1 MKSIDRSQVGRI
13 HSGRNQDVH
22 LQATPN
28 RGGERPQE
36 GVRGGRPQS
45 SPALAANGLI
55 LGIDPG
61 LAGTGFALLS
71 GSNLVLSC
79 STLVTSPGRDGARL
93 LAITKH
99 LRELLAANPPSE
111 ASLEELFMGRNTS
124 SAIGVAQARGAI
136 LAVLEECGVPVFEY
150 KPSQVKMVL
159 TGYGNADK
167 AQIARMLGAQVKVPE
182 GRVDAHAMDAIAIA
196 VCHARSRR
204 LSQVAR

>member
-1 MKSIDRSQVGRI
+1 M
-13 HSGRNQDVH
+13 
-22 LQATPN
+22 
-28 RGGERPQE
+28 
-36 GVRGGRPQS
+36 S
-45 SPALAANGLI
+45 SASDGLI

-93 LAITKH
+93 LAITTH
-99 LRELLAANPPSE
+99 LRGLLADHPPSE
-111 ASLEELFMGRNTS
+111 ASLEELFMGRNAT

-204 LSQVAR
+204 LSQVTR

>member
-1 MKSIDRSQVGRI
+1 M
-13 HSGRNQDVH
+13 
-22 LQATPN
+22 
-28 RGGERPQE
+28 
-36 GVRGGRPQS
+36 S
-45 SPALAANGLI
+45 SAANALI

-79 STLVTSPGRDGARL
+79 STLVTKPGRDGARL
-93 LAITKH
+93 LTITRH
-99 LRELLAANPPSE
+99 LRELLAGHPPSE
-111 ASLEELFMGRNTS
+111 ASLEEIFMGRNAT

-136 LAVLEECGVPVFEY
+136 LTVLEECGIPVFEY

-167 AQIARMLGAQVKVPE
+167 AQIACMLGAQVKVPE
-182 GRVDAHAMDAIAIA
+182 GRLDAHAMDAIAIA

-204 LSQVAR
+204 IAQVAR

>member
-1 MKSIDRSQVGRI
+1 MPG
-13 HSGRNQDVH
+13 
-22 LQATPN
+22 T
-28 RGGERPQE
+28 
-36 GVRGGRPQS
+36 
-45 SPALAANGLI
+45 ANGLI

-71 GSNLVLSC
+71 GSNLVLAC
-79 STLVTSPGRDGARL
+79 STVVTSPGRDGPRL
-93 LAITKH
+93 LAITSH
-99 LRELLAANPPSE
+99 LRALLAEHPPSE
-111 ASLEELFMGRNTS
+111 ASLEELFMGRNAT

-167 AQIARMLGAQVKVPE
+167 AQVARMLGAQVKVPE

-204 LSQVAR
+204 LSQVPR

>member
-1 MKSIDRSQVGRI
+1 MPG
-13 HSGRNQDVH
+13 
-22 LQATPN
+22 AT
-28 RGGERPQE
+28 
-36 GVRGGRPQS
+36 
-45 SPALAANGLI
+45 NGLI

-71 GSNLVLSC
+71 GSSLVLSC
-79 STLVTSPGRDGARL
+79 STLVTKPGHDGARL

-99 LRELLAANPPSE
+99 LRDLLAEHLPGE

-196 VCHARSRR
+196 VCHARSRK

>member
-1 MKSIDRSQVGRI
+1 M
-13 HSGRNQDVH
+13 
-22 LQATPN
+22 
-28 RGGERPQE
+28 
-36 GVRGGRPQS
+36 S
-45 SPALAANGLI
+45 SASDGLI

-93 LAITKH
+93 LAITSH
-99 LRELLAANPPSE
+99 LRALLADRPPTE
-111 ASLEELFMGRNTS
+111 ASLEELFMGRNAT

-136 LAVLEECGVPVFEY
+136 LAVLEECGIPVFEY

-204 LSQVAR
+204 MTRVAT

>member
-1 MKSIDRSQVGRI
+1 MSV
-13 HSGRNQDVH
+13 
-22 LQATPN
+22 
-28 RGGERPQE
+28 
-36 GVRGGRPQS
+36 
-45 SPALAANGLI
+45 AANGLI

-71 GSNLVLSC
+71 GSNLVLAC
-79 STLVTSPGRDGARL
+79 STLVTGPGRDGVRL

-99 LRELLAANPPSE
+99 LRELLAANPPTE

-136 LAVLEECGVPVFEY
+136 LVVLEECGVPVFEY

-204 LSQVAR
+204 LTQVAR

>member
-1 MKSIDRSQVGRI
+1 M
-13 HSGRNQDVH
+13 
-22 LQATPN
+22 
-28 RGGERPQE
+28 
-36 GVRGGRPQS
+36 S
-45 SPALAANGLI
+45 SAANGLI

-79 STLVTSPGRDGARL
+79 STLVTRPGRDGVRL
-93 LAITKH
+93 LAITRH
-99 LRELLAANPPSE
+99 LRELLAANPPTE

-196 VCHARSRR
+196 VCHARSRK
-204 LSQVAR
+204 LAQVAR

>member
-1 MKSIDRSQVGRI
+1 M
-13 HSGRNQDVH
+13 
-22 LQATPN
+22 
-28 RGGERPQE
+28 
-36 GVRGGRPQS
+36 S
-45 SPALAANGLI
+45 SAANGLI

-79 STLVTSPGRDGARL
+79 STLVTSPGRDGVRL
-93 LAITKH
+93 LAITRH
-99 LRELLAANPPSE
+99 LRELLAANPPTE

-196 VCHARSRR
+196 VCHARSRK
-204 LSQVAR
+204 LAQVGR